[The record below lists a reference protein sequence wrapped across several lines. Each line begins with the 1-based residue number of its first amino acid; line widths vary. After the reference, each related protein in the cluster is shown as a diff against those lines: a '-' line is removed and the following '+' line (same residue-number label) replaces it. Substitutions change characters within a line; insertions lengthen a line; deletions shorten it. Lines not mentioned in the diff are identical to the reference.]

1 MRQGLNKAAVL
12 KAAAQLADEDGYNQ
26 VTLASVAKK
35 LTIRTPSLYNH
46 VEGLP
51 GLKKELGIFS
61 LKKLKEELANAAIG
75 KSGEEALIFIGE
87 AYVHF
92 VRIHPGLYEATMGA
106 PDFLD
111 PDIQAAGNEIVTL
124 LLKVLEPYQLEL
136 EDALHT
142 VRGLRSLVHGFA
154 TLEMKKGFNIELST
168 DQSLR
173 FILKTFLTGI
183 NARI

>member
-1 MRQGLNKAAVL
+1 MRQGLDKSAVL
-12 KAAAQLADEDGYNQ
+12 KAAAQLADEDGYSQ

-35 LTIRTPSLYNH
+35 LNIRTPSLYNH
-46 VEGLP
+46 VDGLP
-51 GLKKELGIFS
+51 GLKKALGVYS
-61 LKKLKEELANAAIG
+61 LNRLKEDLANAAIG
-75 KSGEEALIFIGE
+75 KSGEVALIFIGE
-87 AYVHF
+87 AYVNF

-111 PDIQAAGNEIVTL
+111 PDIQNAANEIVTL
-124 LLKVLEPYQLEL
+124 LLKVLEPYELEL
-136 EDALHT
+136 NDALHT

-154 TLEMKKGFNIELST
+154 TLEMKKGFKIELST

-183 NARI
+183 NAKI